1 MSRIYTLLFMLCS
14 FLSAFA
20 QGESQENPIRV
31 SSGTTV
37 SLLGAP
43 DQNTTTWLL
52 VPQEA
57 FATTDL
63 LTVQVGGTCYGDMTF
78 LPALLPDQARTV
90 FLTSADSRLVKYL
103 WKEEQGDL
111 YIAISQDNAGGTAT
125 LSFSKAKPGEV
136 RQNALQAQLGAN
148 PIPSGVASEVW
159 YAFTSEVDTM
169 VYLSTSVSGNILDTD
184 GHIFGSSSQ
193 AINGFRMRAG
203 GTVCFCV
210 KASVVSFTISQGAI
224 PEGEYA
230 DRPIDIT
237 SQSAFTFDIPVD
249 PNATTDGAEQSER
262 YWLYRA
268 EKSGLLMWGTDDK
281 AWMEGMWGVAVTD
294 QTSGKRLGTPFTHTQ
309 AGMLIYTVNV
319 EAGHDYLISQVIGH
333 AKSSRTVRVY
343 VTFSAGQQGDS
354 KDDPIPLTLGEL
366 LDMGRSASTTHYY
379 SFTASVDGVYTAAV
393 HAGGQVR
400 ATTPRDGSWNIGRDY
415 SIQDR
420 NMHIDDHIALA
431 AGETLLLEVTLTSDI
446 DIHTGSQDAD
456 VPNYSILITRQGDIP
471 THEVREGEDI
481 AHAIRPE
488 YDTLYDLWQSDA
500 EGYYARHYRVDLKT
514 GYTLYVITHHNPA
527 ISSPACVT
535 FSLDEGHTWSDSN
548 GDVCQF
554 ALTNKDGQ
562 KTGRQYEVIPMGE
575 DRTVYF
581 RVEGASFLYEG
592 AQWTCVLD
600 TNAVIDSI
608 SDVDTPSQPTPLFD
622 LQGRKLSDAHR
633 SSLNAHHHKGLYIS
647 GGKKY
652 LVR

>member
-1 MSRIYTLLFMLCS
+1 MSRIYPLLFMLCS

-20 QGESQENPIRV
+20 QGESRENPIRV

-249 PNATTDGAEQSER
+249 PNATTDGTEQSER

-281 AWMEGMWGVAVTD
+281 AWMEGMWGAAVTD

-333 AKSSRTVRVY
+333 AKSSRTVHVY

-400 ATTPRDGSWNIGRDY
+400 ATTPQDGSWNISRNYD
-415 SIQDR
+415 IQDR
-420 NMHIDDHIALA
+420 QMHIDPNIPLR

-446 DIHTGSQDAD
+446 DIHTSGEDAA
-456 VPNYSILITRQGDIP
+456 VPNYSILITLNGEQP
-471 THEVREGEDI
+471 SHEAREGEDV
-481 AHAIRPE
+481 AHAIPAVE
-488 YDTLYDLWQSDA
+488 GQPYAVMQSSD
-500 EGYYARHYRVDLKT
+500 ETYYPRF
-514 GYTLYVITHHNPA
+514 YVLQLPAGVTAVLSTQHADA
-527 ISSPACVT
+527 ISSPACMSFT
-535 FSLDEGHTWSDSN
+535 L
-548 GDVCQF
+548 
-554 ALTNKDGQ
+554 DGQ
-562 KTGRQYEVIPMGE
+562 HWGGDAVPYTETLITDASTGKKTGRLYTLAPSAE
-575 DRTVYF
+575 DRTVYVL
-581 RVEGASFLYEG
+581 VEGVSFLYEG
-592 AQWTCVLD
+592 AVWSYT
-600 TNAVIDSI
+600 
-608 SDVDTPSQPTPLFD
+608 
-622 LQGRKLSDAHR
+622 LQSGGGEDAIHHLMADEDRTATYTLSGHRAGRSHPAGIYVRKGRKFVAR
-633 SSLNAHHHKGLYIS
+633 
-647 GGKKY
+647 
-652 LVR
+652 